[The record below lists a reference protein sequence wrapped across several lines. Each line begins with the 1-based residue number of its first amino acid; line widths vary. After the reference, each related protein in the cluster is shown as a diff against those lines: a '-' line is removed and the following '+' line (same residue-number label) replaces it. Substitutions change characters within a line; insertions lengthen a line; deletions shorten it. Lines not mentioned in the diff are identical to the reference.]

1 MGLKGYIIKRI
12 INMAILVI
20 LVLTIN
26 FLIFEAMPG
35 NPLEAYIAKASQSGG
50 MTPERLEELKK
61 AFGIGLPWYEK
72 YPRYVYS
79 MLTFNFGHTTPQYS
93 GKKVVDIIFGE
104 ALPNTLLL
112 LGISSVIAIILGILF
127 GAIAAHKRGSLL
139 DSFLVLISL
148 LTFSLPTFWMGL
160 IFQYIFGFYWKILPL
175 QGTLTI
181 EKVAEL
187 IQNPVLY
194 WLDRLQYIVLP
205 ALVLTLFTYGGF
217 VLLTRACVLEV
228 LPEDYIVTARAKGV
242 KERTVLFKHALK
254 NASLPIITSIALQFG
269 FILSGAIITET
280 VFQYHG
286 LGIEIYNA
294 ISMREVPVMQAIF
307 YIIALCVIIAN
318 FVADLLYGV
327 IDPRIRY
334 E

>member
-1 MGLKGYIIKRI
+1 MGLRAYLVKRI
-12 INMAILVI
+12 INMFILII

-35 NPLEAYIAKASQSGG
+35 NPLEAYIAKAAMTGG
-50 MTPERLEELKK
+50 MSAERMIELER

-72 YPRYVYS
+72 YPRYLYS
-79 MLTFNFGHTTPQYS
+79 MFTFNFGHTTPQYS
-93 GKKVVDIIFGE
+93 GKTVSSIIFGE

-112 LGISSVIAIILGILF
+112 LGSSSIFAIILGIIF
-127 GAIAAHKRGSLL
+127 GVIAAHKRGSII
-139 DSFLVLISL
+139 DSGLVLFSL

-160 IFQYIFGFYWKILPL
+160 IFQYIFGFELKILPV
-175 QGTLTI
+175 QGTMTI
-181 EKVAEL
+181 EKILEL
-187 IQNPVLY
+187 QQNPILY
-194 WLDRLQYIVLP
+194 WMDRIRYMILP
-205 ALVLTLFTYGGF
+205 GLVLTIFTYGGF

-242 KERTVLFKHALK
+242 KERVVLFKHALK
-254 NASLPIITSIALQFG
+254 NASLPIITNIALQFG

-286 LGIEIYNA
+286 LGMEIYKA
-294 ISMREVPVMQAIF
+294 ISLKEVPVMQAIF
-307 YIIALCVIIAN
+307 YVIALCVIIAN
-318 FVADLLYGV
+318 FVADILYGI